1 MTSLITGTH
10 LASGANPQWQRNYYE
25 MLLLE
30 TLRTKSILVPFTAY
44 KEDFNA
50 RHTGTIVYTEVFD
63 TEPDWSSL
71 AETDIWLRGAHLDTQ
86 TISVDLEIHGDVL
99 KYSDYSEVVQYV
111 NSGNMKGL
119 VRNKIGL
126 NQKEYLDILARNA
139 FLSHPNKIFAD
150 SKTSRAALAT
160 DSLFEPSLAR
170 LARLHLEENE
180 VPGVANPYDGGAAIV
195 CVTTP
200 RVIYDIQEAAG
211 SEWKDAQLYEQTG
224 RLFTG
229 EVGMWGGVRF
239 VKSMRMR
246 LRNAGAVTTETTLA
260 EAIAAGD
267 GASSTVDT
275 VYSPGQTGSNRTIA
289 VTSSAGFVV
298 GDYVTISAAA
308 KGGGVGV
315 PEADGTQETR
325 RITAINTNDIS
336 FNKPF
341 MKAHP
346 SDDYMTKGI
355 DVHASAVIGGPGV
368 AFAVGERPNVFAPP
382 KYDDLMMINRVGW
395 RGFLKMQ
402 LWRPE
407 FFEVIESAGS
417 TD

>member
-1 MTSLITGTH
+1 MTSLITGAH
-10 LASGANPQWQRNYYE
+10 LSSGANPEWQRDYYE

-50 RHTGTIVYTEVFD
+50 KHTGQIVYTEVFD
-63 TEPDWSSL
+63 TEPDWSTL

-86 TISVDLEIHGDVL
+86 TITIDLDIHGDVL
-99 KYSDYSEVVQYV
+99 KYSDHSEVVQYV
-111 NSGNMKGL
+111 NNGNMGGL
-119 VRNKIGL
+119 VKNKIGI
-126 NQKEYLDILARNA
+126 NQRDYLDILARNA

-150 SKTSRAALAT
+150 SKSSRAALAT
-160 DSLFEPSLAR
+160 DSLFEASLAR
-170 LARLHLEENE
+170 VARLHLEENE
-180 VPGVANPYDGGAAIV
+180 VPGVANPFDQTQAIV
-195 CVTTP
+195 CITSP

-224 RLFTG
+224 RLFTA

-239 VKSMRMR
+239 VKSNRMR
-246 LRNAGAVTTETTLA
+246 LRNAGAVSNESTLA

-289 VTSSAGFVV
+289 ITDASGFAV
-298 GDYVTISAAA
+298 GDWVTISAAA
-308 KGGGVGV
+308 TGGSVGV
-315 PEADGTQETR
+315 PESDGTQESR
-325 RITAINTNDIS
+325 RITAIATNDVS

-341 MKAHP
+341 MKPHD
-346 SDDYMTKGI
+346 SDDYITRGI
-355 DVHASAVIGGPGV
+355 DVHASVVIGGPGV
-368 AFAVGERPNVFAPP
+368 AFAVGERPHVIAPP
-382 KYDDLMMINRVGW
+382 KYDDLMMINRLGW

-407 FFEVIESAGS
+407 MFEVIESAGS

>member
-1 MTSLITGTH
+1 MTSLITGAH
-10 LASGANPQWQRNYYE
+10 LSQGANPQWQRDYYE

-30 TLRTKSILVPFTAY
+30 TLRVKSILVPFTAY

-50 RHTGTIVYTEVFD
+50 RHTGQIVYTEVFD
-63 TEPDWSSL
+63 TEPDWSTL

-86 TISVDLEIHGDVL
+86 SITVDLDIHGDVL
-99 KYSDYSEVVQYV
+99 KYSDHSEVVQFV
-111 NSGNMKGL
+111 NNGNMAGL
-119 VRNKIGL
+119 VKNKIGV
-126 NQKEYLDILARNA
+126 NQKDYLDILARNA
-139 FLSHPNKIFAD
+139 FLSHPNKIYAD
-150 SKTSRAALAT
+150 SKANRAALLSS
-160 DSLFEPSLAR
+160 SLFEASLAR
-170 LARLHLEENE
+170 IARLHLEENE
-180 VPGVANPYDGGAAIV
+180 VPGVANPFDQTSAIV
-195 CVTTP
+195 CITSP

-239 VKSMRMR
+239 VKTNRMR
-246 LRNAGAVTTETTLA
+246 LRNAGAVEVETTLA
-260 EAIAAGD
+260 QAIAAGD

-275 VYSPGQTGSNRTIA
+275 VYSPGQDGSDRLIA
-289 VTSSAGFVV
+289 VTSAAGFAV
-298 GDYVTISAAA
+298 GDYVTISAVA

-325 RITAINTNDIS
+325 RITAIATNDIS

-341 MKAHP
+341 MKPHD
-346 SDDYMTKGI
+346 SGDYMTKGI
-355 DVHASAVIGGPGV
+355 DVHASVVIGGPGV
-368 AFAVGERPNVFAPP
+368 AFAVGERPHVIAPP
-382 KYDDLMMINRVGW
+382 KYDDLMMINRLGW